1 MWRRVSVFIL
11 SCVVAVAILAY
22 MLLRIWDQLL
32 ETLARADPRYLVLA
46 IVICSVGWWMRG
58 WRYRYILATLEVK
71 VTLAFSTACIL
82 VSQTA
87 NLALPA
93 RLGDLIRIFILR
105 HEQETPYEI
114 GLSSLVVERVFDVL
128 MVAVLGLLSLPFV
141 LGAPPWIYPLVV
153 LPILLSGIFF
163 LVLMMT
169 GKLTARHRVLA
180 FLLRMMEGMR
190 RASLS
195 LRSVAVLGASSIL
208 IWMMDVLACT
218 AVVLMFGQAVPFP
231 VIVLAIVVGNLVKAI
246 PLTPGGVGTY
256 EAAVAVTLLL
266 AGMSQEAATL
276 IAILD
281 HLIKNAVTLAGGILS
296 IAFLGTW
303 VVSVIKKAFRSGGGD
318 EGNGDSA

>member
-1 MWRRVSVFIL
+1 MYRRVSILIL
-11 SCVVAVAILAY
+11 SCVVAGAILAY
-22 MLLRIWDQLL
+22 MLLGIWDRLL
-32 ETLARADPRYLVLA
+32 ETLARADPRYLALS
-46 IVICSVGWWMRG
+46 IVICGTGWWMRG
-58 WRYRYILATLEVK
+58 WRYRYILETLEVK
-71 VTLAFSTACIL
+71 VSLAFSTACIL

-87 NLALPA
+87 NLAVPA

-105 HEQETPYEI
+105 HERETPYET
-114 GLSSLVVERVFDVL
+114 GLSSLVVERVFDVM

-163 LVLMMT
+163 LALMMA
-169 GKLTARHRVLA
+169 GKLTARHRVFA

-195 LRSVAVLGASSIL
+195 VRSVAVLGISSIL
-208 IWMMDVLACT
+208 IWMMDVLACA
-218 AVVLMFGQAVPFP
+218 AVVLAFGQEVPFP

-246 PLTPGGVGTY
+246 PLTPGGIGTY

-266 AGMSQEAATL
+266 AGMGQEAATL

-296 IAFLGTW
+296 IAFLGSW
-303 VVSVIKKAFRSGGGD
+303 VVAVMKKTLRSGGGG
-318 EGNGDSA
+318 EGDGGTA